1 MDMKKMQSKALSDDQ
16 MENVTGGTY
25 FDSMEVAN
33 FLQKAG
39 YKDVIESGIAVKFD
53 QMRNVIDKL
62 GFESSNRKGIQS
74 GRVYELSEKQIPQR
88 EVIQSNTQRPH
99 ELDIR
104 SSSWGSFSYFLNF
117 LSNLENMIPCR
128 TPNRVR
134 KKHVKKIEFGALSC
148 DKWLKTQ

>member
-62 GFESSNRKGIQS
+62 GFESHDHGGLLN
-74 GRVYELSEKQIPQR
+74 
-88 EVIQSNTQRPH
+88 SNTYKEKATGKEYSQ
-99 ELDIR
+99 EEFM
-104 SSSWGSFSYFLNF
+104 SFLKNKF
-117 LSNLENMIPCR
+117 
-128 TPNRVR
+128 PN
-134 KKHVKKIEFGALSC
+134 VK
-148 DKWLKTQ
+148 